1 MKCKVCNESNY
12 LIFLAQIYAP
22 IEDMD
27 RALYVFACN
36 RRQCSSNNDSSN
48 KKEASKWDFLSDNNN
63 DDDDNMDD
71 LYSLLSAR
79 DNALKNVSENLKKND
94 INNNSSNKTINS
106 NQDDVKLPMYLTNY
120 FLKLEIPCLQ
130 LDEIEDTYVDNIC
143 NDSDSD
149 NDDDNIFNMK
159 TISDSKVKQ
168 LLESYI
174 CDEDELEVEVLNQH
188 VAMRNKSNTN
198 DNNNNNNN
206 NNNLDILKAKS
217 IVTTNDGTNNDNDT
231 ITGGTL
237 EKKLSG
243 KDRLSREELYFHKK
257 LSYEPRQV
265 LRYAYEGKP
274 LWCSTSPIIDSQK
287 CNNCGSN
294 RAFEFQLMPAL
305 LSFIKANSDMKD
317 QDKDQYNQTSTSSP
331 NALSLDELLG
341 NDLDFG
347 VVCIFSCPNSCE
359 YIDMKCEECVIV
371 Q

>member
-1 MKCKVCNESNY
+1 M
-12 LIFLAQIYAP
+12 
-22 IEDMD
+22 
-27 RALYVFACN
+27 
-36 RRQCSSNNDSSN
+36 
-48 KKEASKWDFLSDNNN
+48 

-198 DNNNNNNN
+198 ENNNNNN

-331 NALSLDELLG
+331 NALSLDELVG

-371 Q
+371 QSIN